1 MHPFTLG
8 LEFMNKETDGSGQYF
23 GCLKFATTAFPEG
36 YKQKG
41 KYRIHISLDVSTSMQ
56 TDRRIDLA
64 KETIVKMV
72 EYLTSAANENPG
84 LQFWITLTTFST
96 EAHLVIRNE
105 KVNSETLSLI
115 TSTVQRIRVQN
126 STNFEASFLLDRDI
140 MQKEAAKDQEED
152 GNADIVT
159 LHIQM
164 TDGEITAGSSDET
177 YLKSL
182 LVP

>member
-1 MHPFTLG
+1 MSAASAAIPFTIG

-105 KVNSETLSLI
+105 KVNSDTVSLI
-115 TSTVQRIRVQN
+115 TSTVQRIRLEN
-126 STNFEASFLLDRDI
+126 SFLLV
-140 MQKEAAKDQEED
+140 QALAPEESSRVMF
-152 GNADIVT
+152 IPHIPILL
-159 LHIQM
+159 LH
-164 TDGEITAGSSDET
+164 
-177 YLKSL
+177 L
-182 LVP
+182 LQLVQLLS

>member
-1 MHPFTLG
+1 MLTSSMNPFTLG

-84 LQFWITLTTFST
+84 LQFWITLTTFSS
-96 EAHLVIRNE
+96 EARVVVEDEEIIPKKKEVIKKQTSLDLKKG
-105 KVNSETLSLI
+105 KVT
-115 TSTVQRIRVQN
+115 T
-126 STNFEASFLLDRDI
+126 
-140 MQKEAAKDQEED
+140 K
-152 GNADIVT
+152 VT
-159 LHIQM
+159 
-164 TDGEITAGSSDET
+164 
-177 YLKSL
+177 K
-182 LVP
+182 